1 MSLFDTVSEHQL
13 TLETLEAKGYVYSE
27 ETGFFQ
33 KKVSAYG
40 NIAVKF
46 LPDRKAYQVN
56 VDFYSWMIG
65 KWIWAHISV
74 VNTESE
80 FFDAEIAAVNKIK
93 KDVTG
98 ALEKTIESLPFARNI
113 LTGYAGIQGQLNH

>member
-1 MSLFDTVSEHQL
+1 MSLFDTVSEQPL
-13 TLETLEAKGYVYSE
+13 TLETLGAKGYVYSE

-40 NIAVKF
+40 NIVVKF
-46 LPDRKAYQVN
+46 LPDRGEYQVN

-65 KWIWAHISV
+65 KGICVHICE

-80 FFDAEIAAVNKIK
+80 FFDAEIVAVNKIK

-98 ALEKTIESLPFARNI
+98 SLEKTIESFSKKI
-113 LTGYAGIQGQLNH
+113 FDEYADIQGQLNH